1 MCTYFPSL
9 ALHGKLKQVKK
20 KSRTTTGTAT
30 FFVHVLSKKKKSRYN
45 IITHQN
51 SVVDPDPNS
60 IRSSEKN
67 KFQLYRYR
75 TQSFFLQ
82 ENGKDIKN
90 MMGESGS
97 PTLESLILLVWL
109 KTEKIAFSLRKGR
122 NITTSALYKKFSGNP
137 ENRLSLM
144 PQPLK
149 VASGKG
155 ARFGSS

>member
-1 MCTYFPSL
+1 MFFRKVSHVFIMTKFTHKNTYITYNSSLCNYFPSL
-9 ALHGKLKQVKK
+9 ALHGKLTVKTCKK
-20 KSRTTTGTAT
+20 KIPYRTTTGTAT

-97 PTLESLILLVWL
+97 PTLESLI
-109 KTEKIAFSLRKGR
+109 
-122 NITTSALYKKFSGNP
+122 
-137 ENRLSLM
+137 
-144 PQPLK
+144 
-149 VASGKG
+149 
-155 ARFGSS
+155 